1 MDVATA
7 IVAWLQPVWNLLI
20 LIGMLIGLAL
30 VGIGL
35 SGVHRGIH
43 EGNGQNIHKKLGW
56 ITVLFGIILIN
67 TPTALNSLSLTIF
80 NSATQSAIAYSGAA
94 AGQYAVI
101 VHAALG
107 IVSLVGL
114 YGVIS
119 GLLILKPAANGGRAE
134 DFWHGIRRLVG
145 GTLAVNIVPALH
157 VLGASLGGT
166 MQALVTKLVG

>member
-1 MDVATA
+1 MEVATA
-7 IVAWLQPVWNLLI
+7 IVGWLQPVWNLMI

-30 VGIGL
+30 SGYGL
-35 SGVHRGIH
+35 YAIANNSLEQGRGKRGGWLLLLLGV
-43 EGNGQNIHKKLGW
+43 
-56 ITVLFGIILIN
+56 ILLN
-67 TPTALNSLSLTIF
+67 TSSALNTLSLSIF
-80 NSATQSAIAYSGAA
+80 NQSTQSAIGYTPAGG
-94 AGQYAVI
+94 GQYAII
-101 VHAALG
+101 VEAALG

-119 GLLILKPAANGGRAE
+119 GLLLLKPEGRSE

-166 MQALVTKLVG
+166 MQSVITKLVG